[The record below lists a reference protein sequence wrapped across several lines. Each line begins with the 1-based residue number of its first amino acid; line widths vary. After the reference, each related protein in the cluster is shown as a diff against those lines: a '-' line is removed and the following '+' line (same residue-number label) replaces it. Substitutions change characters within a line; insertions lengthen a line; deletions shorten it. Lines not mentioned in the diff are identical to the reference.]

1 MRIGGLS
8 ARTGVAVPT
17 IRFYIREGLVPPG
30 RLTSPNQAEYDESHV
45 RVLKLVRSLVEL
57 GGLPLPRVRAVLA
70 VMRSDDAGLWS
81 TLGEVQYALTT
92 PGPAVDDEVQRRAA
106 GMVAELVEERGWTV
120 RADNPAR
127 DALAGS
133 IATLLRLGQDD
144 ALGMLGAYA
153 DAAHRLAG
161 DEVDDLLRRS
171 TVESLAEGVIA
182 YDVLGDA
189 ILSALRRLAQES
201 EVTARLGP
209 DGR

>member
-1 MRIGGLS
+1 VRIGGLS

-70 VMRSDDAGLWS
+70 VMRSDDADLW
-81 TLGEVQYALTT
+81 TALGKVQYALTT
-92 PGPAVDDEVQRRAA
+92 VGPVVDDDVQRRAVDLA
-106 GMVAELVEERGWTV
+106 AAVIRDRGWTV
-120 RADNPAR
+120 RPDNPAR
-127 DALAGS
+127 EVLAGS

-144 ALGMLGAYA
+144 ALDMLGAYA
-153 DAAHRLAG
+153 DAADRLAG
-161 DEVDDLLRRS
+161 EEVDDLLRRG

-201 EVTARLGP
+201 EITARLGP
-209 DGR
+209 RSR